1 MSRPSTRDI
10 DRRRL
15 LAAVATLGSAGAL
28 GGFGTHAVLA
38 DAEPYEATLATG
50 RLDLEVSWA
59 TDDGDSGTS
68 DGPVSFELQLT
79 PENDNGS
86 AAIEVDLPQDG
97 DRNNPAYI
105 WLRSF
110 CPTPVS
116 KLGAALA
123 VELWYADATGARVG
137 TEPIASGSLN
147 EVAET
152 LRSGVL
158 IDGDSDPST
167 GEQRCLDTTDGDVL
181 SLRFDWDLA
190 DSYEGDDAATTAA
203 FEFAAVQCRYGD
215 PTANPFPPAS
225 TEPCDEPPVEQPP
238 RYGVSNLTVWICD
251 PAQDGC
257 VCVELGKLEDVTFLP
272 GTYDFPD
279 RDGVPTGYD
288 LVITAAAVKD
298 DDGNV
303 TVITDAADAPA
314 DSEVVGVAF
323 ELHAQTGDDPTLCQ
337 VAVKGGSGPA
347 ELYGPDSLV
356 GNATDGILY
365 APEKP
370 SGGESQ

>member
-1 MSRPSTRDI
+1 MSRLTTRGI

-28 GGFGTHAVLA
+28 GGVGTHAVLA
-38 DAEPYEATLATG
+38 DAESYEATLETG
-50 RLDLEVSWA
+50 RVDLAVSWA
-59 TDDGDSGTS
+59 VENGGSGTS
-68 DGPVSFELQLT
+68 DGPVSFALDLT
-79 PENDNGS
+79 PENDSGS
-86 AAIEVDLPQDG
+86 AVIEIDLPQDG

-116 KLGAALA
+116 RLGEALA
-123 VELWYADATGARVG
+123 VELWYADATGVRVG
-137 TEPIASGSLN
+137 TAPIASGSLN
-147 EVAET
+147 DVT
-152 LRSGVL
+152 DSLRRGVL
-158 IDGDSDPST
+158 VDGDGDPSP
-167 GEQRCLDTTDGDVL
+167 GEQRCLDTTVGDPL
-181 SLRFDWDLA
+181 SLRFDWDLE
-190 DSYEGDDAATTAA
+190 DSYEGDDSATKAA

-215 PTANPFPPAS
+215 PEANPFPPVS
-225 TEPCDEPPVEQPP
+225 NVPCDDPPVDHPP
-238 RYGVSNLTVWICD
+238 RYGVSHLTVWVCD
-251 PAQDGC
+251 PTQDGC

-272 GTYDFPD
+272 GLYEFPD

-288 LVITAAAVKD
+288 LVVTAAAVKD
-298 DDGNV
+298 DGGDV
-303 TVITDAADAPA
+303 SVITDASAAPT

-323 ELHAQTGDDPTLCQ
+323 ELRAQTGADPTLCQ
-337 VAVKGGSGPA
+337 VAVKGGPGAA
-347 ELYGPDSLV
+347 ERYGPDSLV